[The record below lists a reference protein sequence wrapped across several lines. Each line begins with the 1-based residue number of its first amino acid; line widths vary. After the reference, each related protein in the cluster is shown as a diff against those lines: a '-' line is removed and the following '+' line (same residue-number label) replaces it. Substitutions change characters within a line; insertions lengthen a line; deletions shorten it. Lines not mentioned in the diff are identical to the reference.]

1 LGTEDQALTQRL
13 RTHVDQLAGEVGE
26 RNVFRPQALHA
37 AASYI
42 EHQWDEQGYAVEQLP
57 YEASRIRCLNLE
69 ITRRGGVRQHEVLL
83 IGAN

>member
-1 LGTEDQALTQRL
+1 VGRKYCANAALGSILGTEDQALTQRL

-42 EHQWDEQGYAVEQLP
+42 KHQWDEQGYAVEQLP
-57 YEASRIRCLNLE
+57 YDMRPQ
-69 ITRRGGVRQHEVLL
+69 GF
-83 IGAN
+83 GA